1 MKATM
6 IDARD
11 NVAVVLGEVK
21 KGDPIF
27 FVRAGETG
35 EITAQ
40 GDIPPYHKVACAF
53 IPKGEPVVK
62 YGEHI
67 GLAAVDIPAG
77 SHVHVHNVLSSREA
91 L

>member
-1 MKATM
+1 MKATV

-21 KGDPIF
+21 KGDLVS
-27 FVRAGETG
+27 FVKGGIAC
-35 EITAQ
+35 EITASS
-40 GDIPPYHKVACAF
+40 DVPTYHKIASSF
-53 IPKGEPVVK
+53 IPKGQPVVK

-67 GLAAVDIPAG
+67 GIAAKDIPLG
-77 SHVHVHNVLSSREA
+77 SHVHVHNVLSRRES

>member
-1 MKATM
+1 MKAAV

-21 KGDPIF
+21 QGDTVS
-27 FVRAGETG
+27 FVKRGTVC
-35 EITAQ
+35 EITAS
-40 GDIPPYHKVACAF
+40 GDVPTYHKIACAL
-53 IPKGEPVVK
+53 IPKGQPVVK

-67 GLAAVDIPAG
+67 GVAAEDIPAG
-77 SHVHVHNVLSSREA
+77 SHVHVHNVLSRRET

>member
-1 MKATM
+1 MKAAM

-21 KGDPIF
+21 EGDPIV
-27 FVRAGETG
+27 FVRAGETC
-35 EITAQ
+35 EVTAR
-40 GDIPPYHKVACAF
+40 GNIPPYHKIASTL

-67 GLAAVDIPAG
+67 GIAAEDIPAG
-77 SHVHVHNVLSSREA
+77 SHVHVHNVLTHREA